1 MNNKKSFL
9 ITLLKSRKKHLQ
21 FFSLGILILFFT
33 PMFAKKLYGEI
44 NTLYSN
50 HRGDTIE
57 FSGYKWEV
65 KESYGKQTG
74 PGNNYF
80 SGSKEN
86 VYVDTLGKLHLR
98 LTYKDDKWYCP
109 EVRMVNIHGYGN
121 YFFSIDSLI
130 TPLDKDIVVGLFL
143 YDRNDSL
150 NFHKEVDVEFSQWG
164 HESSLNS
171 QYVIQPKESDAHR
184 YNTNFNKN
192 TKHKISLRP
201 NKIKFKSWYSE
212 FSSDKCVLKKYSH
225 WKVSTNKPFES
236 ENERVSVNVWLY
248 KMIEP
253 SNLKEFEIVISKFE
267 FVPFILP
274 GILNPKPRL

>member
-1 MNNKKSFL
+1 MKNRNA
-9 ITLLKSRKKHLQ
+9 ILLKFYNIRKKYPP
-21 FFSLGILILFFT
+21 FSYIRILIFFFMAQLVSKT
-33 PMFAKKLYGEI
+33 HGESC
-44 NTLYSN
+44 NLVSN
-50 HRGDTIE
+50 HSGDTIE

-98 LTYKDDKWYCP
+98 LTFKDDKWYCP

-143 YDRNDSL
+143 YDRKDSL

-164 HESSLNS
+164 NQKSLNS
-171 QYVIQPKESDAHR
+171 QFVIQPKEADAHR
-184 YNTNFNKN
+184 FFTDFNKN
-192 TKHKISLRP
+192 NKHQISLRP

-212 FSSDKCVLKKYSH
+212 SYSDKSVLKKYSH

-236 ENERVSVNVWLY
+236 DNEKVSINVWLY